1 MDVNEEQHSDEKQQ
15 ITTALGENDSAVVN
29 IFLALLDATNALIR
43 EEIGNE
49 EYEERISA
57 IRRRC
62 SDEDM

>member
-1 MDVNEEQHSDEKQQ
+1 VDVNEEQHPDEKQQ

-62 SDEDM
+62 SDEAM